1 LQSYPDV
8 MVLADR
14 GFANHDLLAWLSQSR
29 WHYGLRLPSDVG
41 DIVKSGVRQEIKRRP
56 AVGLTRYCH
65 RLDSHL

>member
-1 LQSYPDV
+1 MLISGV
-8 MVLADR
+8 WREKKEGRILLDR
-14 GFANHDLLAWLSQSR
+14 
-29 WHYGLRLPSDVG
+29 